1 MLCRSAPTPSLWPSL
16 MLDKADANEIIFP
29 IFMEIFVITWLQVAL
44 EVGRGPNVKQ
54 LWPEWGCCNRTNAN
68 DDELINCEIRITFTF
83 SYTHLSSGDL
93 LRNEVT
99 KQPQDPCSF
108 FRCSQEAHGACRY
121 LGWWRLVNLFPQSS
135 SFTFS
140 LKLWWQH
147 WKFASTFAF
156 SWTTTRLKKSMEGRQ
171 RVSCSMLFL
180 ATSIRS
186 L

>member
-1 MLCRSAPTPSLWPSL
+1 MIITILPT
-16 MLDKADANEIIFP
+16 
-29 IFMEIFVITWLQVAL
+29 QVGVWKTKCCVAVRQCPVYDPASCLTKQMWMNTFCQCSDLEMMALSQVVL

-99 KQPQDPCSF
+99 KKPQDPCSF

-135 SFTFS
+135 SFTF
-140 LKLWWQH
+140 
-147 WKFASTFAF
+147 
-156 SWTTTRLKKSMEGRQ
+156 
-171 RVSCSMLFL
+171 
-180 ATSIRS
+180 
-186 L
+186 

>member
-29 IFMEIFVITWLQVAL
+29 IFMEILVITWLQVAL

-68 DDELINCEIRITFTF
+68 DDEFINCEIRITFTF

-99 KQPQDPCSF
+99 KKPQDPCSF

-140 LKLWWQH
+140 LKLWWHH
-147 WKFASTFAF
+147 WTFAF
-156 SWTTTRLKKSMEGRQ
+156 
-171 RVSCSMLFL
+171 
-180 ATSIRS
+180 
-186 L
+186 

>member
-29 IFMEIFVITWLQVAL
+29 LFMEILVITWLQVAL

-147 WKFASTFAF
+147 WKFAF
-156 SWTTTRLKKSMEGRQ
+156 
-171 RVSCSMLFL
+171 
-180 ATSIRS
+180 
-186 L
+186 